1 MKLGKLI
8 SKAISCIDSYIN
20 PPTEKELKDK
30 HKTEFYVYIS
40 QFPGFMAMNI
50 LDEIEEL
57 EMDILSEDYYNIRA
71 GKTWKVLILYQGTSD
86 CLGNINKVLKED
98 LEYFRKR
105 VIKLN
110 ETYLNGE
117 VSSMENYDR
126 KMLRWCFQSE
136 DPEFSSKFFKYLN
149 KLLNGNKT

>member
-8 SKAISCIDSYIN
+8 SKAISCIDSKIN

-30 HKTEFYVYIS
+30 HKIEFYSYLH
-40 QFPGFMAMNI
+40 QHPGFMAMN
-50 LDEIEEL
+50 LMDQIEDF
-57 EMDILSEDYYNIRA
+57 EMDILSEDYFILRR
-71 GKTWKVLILYQGTSD
+71 GESFGSLILHRETIDPSKN
-86 CLGNINKVLKED
+86 LNRLLMRD

-126 KMLRWCFQSE
+126 KILRWCFQSE

-149 KLLNGNKT
+149 NC

>member
-50 LDEIEEL
+50 
-57 EMDILSEDYYNIRA
+57 S
-71 GKTWKVLILYQGTSD
+71 
-86 CLGNINKVLKED
+86 LKREGD
-98 LEYFRKR
+98 K
-105 VIKLN
+105 IMLN
-110 ETYLNGE
+110 EQE
-117 VSSMENYDR
+117 
-126 KMLRWCFQSE
+126 
-136 DPEFSSKFFKYLN
+136 P
-149 KLLNGNKT
+149 

>member
-71 GKTWKVLILYQGTSD
+71 GKTWKVLILS
-86 CLGNINKVLKED
+86 LIH
-98 LEYFRKR
+98 
-105 VIKLN
+105 I
-110 ETYLNGE
+110 
-117 VSSMENYDR
+117 
-126 KMLRWCFQSE
+126 
-136 DPEFSSKFFKYLN
+136 
-149 KLLNGNKT
+149 

>member
-8 SKAISCIDSYIN
+8 SKAISCIDSKIN

-30 HKTEFYVYIS
+30 HKIEFYSYLH
-40 QFPGFMAMNI
+40 QHPGFMAMN
-50 LDEIEEL
+50 LMDQIEDF
-57 EMDILSEDYYNIRA
+57 EMDILSEDYFILRR
-71 GKTWKVLILYQGTSD
+71 GESFGSLILHRETIDPSKN
-86 CLGNINKVLKED
+86 LNRLLMRD

-126 KMLRWCFQSE
+126 KILRWCFQSE

>member
-1 MKLGKLI
+1 MELGKLI

-20 PPTEKELKDK
+20 PPTEKQLKDK

-71 GKTWKVLILYQGTSD
+71 GKMWKEI
-86 CLGNINKVLKED
+86 
-98 LEYFRKR
+98 
-105 VIKLN
+105 
-110 ETYLNGE
+110 YLT
-117 VSSMENYDR
+117 
-126 KMLRWCFQSE
+126 K
-136 DPEFSSKFFKYLN
+136 
-149 KLLNGNKT
+149 